1 MPVVIRM
8 ARAGTKKRPVYHI
21 VAADSRAPRDGRFIE
36 RLGYYN
42 PLLPKDKEERLK
54 LDMDKVKSWIAKG
67 AQPSDR
73 VMRFLDAAGVAKRE
87 KRNNPERA
95 IPRKE
100 RKAVREE
107 KQKIAD
113 AAKAEAKTKADAAAR
128 ERAIATGGAKK

>member
-36 RLGYYN
+36 RLGYFN
-42 PLLPKDKEERLK
+42 PLLPKEKEDRLK
-54 LDMDKVKSWIAKG
+54 LDMDKVKDWIKKG

-87 KRNNPERA
+87 KRNNPEKA
-95 IPRKE
+95 VPRKE
-100 RKAVREE
+100 RKAAKEE
-107 KQKIAD
+107 KNKAAD
-113 AAKAEAKTKADAAAR
+113 AAKAEAKAKADARAR
-128 ERAIATGGAKK
+128 EHAIASAAEKK